1 MTKVARLYEEERV
14 EAVKIAE
21 REGKHKS
28 QLKIA
33 ENLLKDGFDTTI
45 IVRATG
51 LSGEEIEKIKSSM
64 MTTK

>member
-1 MTKVARLYEEERV
+1 MTKVFQILEEEKQ

-28 QLKIA
+28 QLEIA

-51 LSGEEIEKIKSSM
+51 LSEEEIEKIKSSM